1 MRLAENPQV
10 IILVIKQFLQSA
22 EMRSRETQEIT
33 VPPKVS
39 VTVSYRVDEL

>member
-33 VPPKVS
+33 IPQKVS